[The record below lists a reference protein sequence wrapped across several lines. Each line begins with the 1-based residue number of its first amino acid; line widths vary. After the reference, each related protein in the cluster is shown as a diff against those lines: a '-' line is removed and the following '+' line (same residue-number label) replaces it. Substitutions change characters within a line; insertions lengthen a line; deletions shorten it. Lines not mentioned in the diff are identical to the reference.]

1 MLVDKEKLLARFSG
15 EERIALDKILD
26 KVEISLKKHQPVFT
40 KFLNPH
46 YLYLAREVL
55 NQIRDLKYLEYG
67 GYKGAERKRLGVMP
81 DYYIE
86 DMVDAPL
93 VLLDINGQFKFQD
106 VSHRDFL
113 GAILGTGIERNMVG
127 DLVLYKGGCQAI
139 IVPEIKD
146 YIIYNLEQVH
156 KIGVEVKEIS
166 FEQLQVKPQ
175 RIKEIKSTVAS
186 LRLDSVASSG
196 FGTSR
201 SKMSKIIEQGR
212 VKVNWQVVDDPS
224 YFLDNEDLLSIR
236 GRGRVEID
244 ELRGE
249 SRKGRIKLTLKR
261 YL

>member
-1 MLVDKEKLLARFSG
+1 MLVDKEKLLAGFIG

-26 KVEISLKKHQPVFT
+26 KVETSLKRHQPVFT

-46 YLYLAREVL
+46 HLYLARDL
-55 NQIRDLKYLEYG
+55 LDQIRDLKYLEYG
-67 GYKGAERKRLGVMP
+67 GYEKAERKRLGVMP

-86 DMVDAPL
+86 DMVDPPL

-113 GAILGTGIERNMVG
+113 GAILGTGIERDMVG
-127 DLVLYKGGCQAI
+127 DLVLYPGGCQAI
-139 IVPEIKD
+139 IVPKIKEH
-146 YIIYNLEQVH
+146 IVYNLEQVH

-166 FEQLQVKPQ
+166 FEQLQVKPE
-175 RIKEIKSTVAS
+175 RTKEIKSTVAS

-196 FGTSR
+196 FCTSR
-201 SKMSKIIEQGR
+201 SKMSRIIEQGR

-224 YFLDNEDLLSIR
+224 YFIDDDDLLSIR

-244 ELRGE
+244 ELRGK